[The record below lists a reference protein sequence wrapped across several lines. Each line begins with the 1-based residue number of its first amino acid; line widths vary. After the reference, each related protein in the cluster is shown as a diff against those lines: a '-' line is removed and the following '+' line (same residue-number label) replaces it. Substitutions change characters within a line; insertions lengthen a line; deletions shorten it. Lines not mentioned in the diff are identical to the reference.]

1 MLSRRNVRVKVMQL
15 LYAQKQDAAM
25 SGRACEQAFDK
36 MIEQSYQNLLFDLY
50 VFVNVLA
57 VSRDEQKRNKKK
69 LRPTEDDLAFKPNL
83 RDNGLIKALSESPEL
98 SDAIIKYH
106 FAEALDKEKLRGFY
120 DTATSWEG
128 YKEYASAKTP
138 SADEH
143 LGAILKAHKALMDS
157 EVYNDYL
164 EDNFARWDEDKS
176 LIVGTVKKILKA
188 LPQSAL
194 VLSTFRPDDETRKD
208 FGEHLLHFILEKDT
222 ELQGY
227 IEPVLQNWDAER
239 VAVLDMILIKMALGE
254 LLSFSQ
260 IPPKVTL
267 NEYVELAKTYS
278 TDKSKEFINGI
289 LDRLLHSLRET
300 GMIVKEGRGLI
311 E

>member
-1 MLSRRNVRVKVMQL
+1 
-15 LYAQKQDAAM
+15 
-25 SGRACEQAFDK
+25 

-57 VSRDEQKRNKKK
+57 ISRDEQKRNIKK
-69 LRPTEDDLAFKPNL
+69 LRPTESDLAFMPNL
-83 RDNGLIKALSESPEL
+83 RDNSLVKALGESPEL
-98 SDAIIKYH
+98 QDAIIKYK

-120 DTATSWEG
+120 ETATSWEG
-128 YKEYASAKTP
+128 YEAYST
-138 SADEH
+138 SITLTADEH
-143 LGAILKAHKALMDS
+143 LGAILKSHKALVDN
-157 EVYNDYL
+157 EVYNDFI
-164 EDNFARWDEDKS
+164 EDNYARWDEDKS
-176 LIVGTVKKILKA
+176 LVVGAVKKILKA
-188 LPQSAL
+188 LPQSAAL
-194 VLSTFRPDDETRKD
+194 LSTYRPDNETRKD
-208 FGEHLLHFILEKDT
+208 FGEHLLHFVLEKDE

-254 LLSFSQ
+254 LLTFSQ

-289 LDRLLHSLRET
+289 LDRLLHSLLEV
-300 GMIVKEGRGLI
+300 GLIVKEGRGLI
-311 E
+311 D